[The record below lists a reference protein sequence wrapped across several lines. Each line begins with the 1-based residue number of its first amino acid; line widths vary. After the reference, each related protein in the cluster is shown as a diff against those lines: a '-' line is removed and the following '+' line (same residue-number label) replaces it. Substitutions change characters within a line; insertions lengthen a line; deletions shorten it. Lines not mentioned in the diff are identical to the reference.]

1 MKIALAQFNPTIGDF
16 TGNAATI
23 LSMAA
28 QAKARGADLAVF
40 TELCLCGYP
49 PQDLLERPAFIQRN
63 REELQKLAATVP
75 LPSIVGFA
83 SAVSGRGKSV
93 ANSAALLR
101 DGVVAFEQS
110 KMLLPTYDV
119 FDESRYFQPA
129 ETQNTLAFAGETLG
143 ITICEDAWNDVGF
156 WPKQMYERDPI
167 TEIVAKGSG
176 VILNISASPYTLDKR
191 ALRFEMLRSTAVRHK
206 RPVVYVNQF
215 GGNDS
220 LVFDGASLALTADGK
235 VAAQALA
242 FEQDL
247 VLFDTAT
254 GKGEIH
260 EQPREEIAYAYA
272 ALVTGARDYVR
283 KCGFRKVL
291 IGLSGGID
299 SAVVAA
305 IAVDALG
312 AENVLGVSMPGP
324 FSSEGSKTDA
334 QAVAQQ
340 LGIPCLTLPISDVF
354 DAYRKALAP
363 AFGDRAADVT
373 EENLQAR
380 VRGNYL
386 MALSNK
392 FGSMVLSTGNKSEL
406 AVGYCTLYGDMA
418 GGLAVISDV
427 PKQMV
432 YELAHWINS
441 REKHKDGR
449 SREVIPQATIDK
461 LPSAELRPNQKD
473 EDSLPPYPVLDCI
486 LKAYIE
492 DLLCPE
498 QIAAK
503 YGFELKLVREIALLV
518 DRNEY
523 KRKQA
528 APGLKLTS
536 RAFGFGRPFPIAQKF
551 VP

>member
-1 MKIALAQFNPTIGDF
+1 MKIALAQFNPTVGDF
-16 TGNAATI
+16 TGNAASI
-23 LSMAA
+23 LSLAA
-28 QAKARGADLAVF
+28 QAKTRGAELAVF

-63 REELQKLAATVP
+63 REELQKLATSMP
-75 LPSIVGFA
+75 LPAIVGYA
-83 SAVSGRGKSV
+83 SAVTNGRGKAV
-93 ANSAALLR
+93 ANTAALLR
-101 DGVVAFEQS
+101 DGRVVFEQS

-119 FDESRYFQPA
+119 FDESRYFQAA
-129 ETQNTLAFAGETLG
+129 ERQFTFAFGAELLG
-143 ITICEDAWNDVGF
+143 ITICEDAWNEAGF
-156 WPKQMYERDPI
+156 WPKQLYERDPVN
-167 TEIVAKGSG
+167 EIVQQGSS
-176 VILNISASPYTLDKR
+176 VLINISASPYTLDKR
-191 ALRFEMLRSTAVRHK
+191 TLRFEMLRSIALRHR
-206 RPVVYVNQF
+206 RPVIYVNQF

-220 LVFDGASLALTADGK
+220 LIFDGASLALTADGS

-247 VLFDTAT
+247 VLFDTVT

-260 EQPREEIAYAYA
+260 EQPSEEIAYAYA

-324 FSSEGSKTDA
+324 YSSEGSKTDA
-334 QAVAQQ
+334 QAVAKH
-340 LGIPCLTLPISDVF
+340 LGIPCWTLPIGEVF
-354 DAYRKALAP
+354 DAYRNALAP
-363 AFGDRAADVT
+363 AFGERGPDVT

-427 PKQMV
+427 PKEMV
-432 YELAHWINS
+432 YELARWINS
-441 REKHKDGR
+441 RDGR
-449 SREVIPQATIDK
+449 KREVIPQATIDK
-461 LPSAELRPNQKD
+461 APSAELRPNQKD
-473 EDSLPPYPVLDCI
+473 EDSLPPYPVLDCV

-498 QIAAK
+498 QIAEK
-503 YGFELKLVREIALLV
+503 YGFALKLVREIALLV

-528 APGLKLTS
+528 APGLKITS